1 MACASQRAKVQTK
14 FSPTFPHFFRIV
26 LEQSFGNKLQIP
38 KTFWR
43 KYCGSLSSQVFLEL
57 PCGSRWEV
65 GLTKSSDGKVWI
77 EKGWKNFAEH
87 CSLGRGNLLIFR
99 YKGNSQFNVII
110 FDNTTVEIDYPFNP
124 NHIEKY
130 VDIDE
135 DDASTEDSDFS
146 WYPKTRDKSPLPCS
160 RSHKQMKT
168 SPYGKSEVKFDWSD
182 NLCEEPSLPRWMEP
196 QNFIRKQKLGG
207 KEKAE
212 ALMRA
217 KHFKSNDPFF
227 IVPMQPS
234 FVGSAYNMV
243 IPFFFAKYYL
253 LNISNH
259 QDVILKVQ
267 NGRTWP
273 VKYYYR
279 HYKGHSKIRFEC
291 GWRAFAQ
298 DNNLKVGDVCVFV
311 MRKSIGIM
319 LFEVVIFYKN
329 GEASSPMLP
338 AANKGRTTTPCVPKR
353 NPCVKVEPSF
363 TSNYEKASMISQDL
377 TAKKEIVEPS
387 GLSRASEAASQFF
400 SKNPYFQVN
409 VRSTQVHGHRL
420 YIPLTFARLYL
431 EGNAKTFT
439 LWVGEEYWHV
449 KLMVNGSEYRFSAG
463 WTAFARENYL
473 QPSDVCIFELIKRN
487 QPEMKVTIFRQSGLA
502 QEL

>member
-77 EKGWKNFAEH
+77 EKGWNNFAEH
-87 CSLGRGNLLIFR
+87 CSLGRGNLLVFR

-168 SPYGKSEVKFDWSD
+168 SPYGKSEVKFDLSD
-182 NLCEEPSLPRWMEP
+182 KICGESSILRWMEP
-196 QNFIRKQKLGG
+196 QNFTRKQRLGG

-217 KHFKSNDPFF
+217 KDFKSNDPFF

-234 FVGSAYNMV
+234 FVGSAYKMV
-243 IPFFFAKYYL
+243 IPFLFAKDYL
-253 LNISNH
+253 LSISKH
-259 QDVILKVQ
+259 QDVILKVKD
-267 NGRTWP
+267 GRTWS
-273 VKYYYR
+273 VKYYSR
-279 HYKGHSKIRFEC
+279 KGRRSSKTRFEC

-298 DNNLKVGDVCVFV
+298 DNDLKVGDVCVFV
-311 MRKSIGIM
+311 MRKSIGII
-319 LFEVVIFYKN
+319 LFEVIFYKN
-329 GEASSPMLP
+329 GAANSSMLP
-338 AANKGRTTTPCVPKR
+338 AANKRREATPSKPKK
-353 NPCVKVEPSF
+353 NPCVKVESSL
-363 TSNYEKASMISQDL
+363 TSKYEKASIISQDL
-377 TAKKEIVEPS
+377 VAKKEIVEPYKFTKLKSEANTGNQGTHKWPSSS

-409 VRSTQVHGHRL
+409 VRSTQLHGHRL
-420 YIPLTFARLYL
+420 YIPSTFGRHYL

-449 KLMVNGSEYRFSAG
+449 R
-463 WTAFARENYL
+463 
-473 QPSDVCIFELIKRN
+473 LI
-487 QPEMKVTIFRQSGLA
+487 VY
-502 QEL
+502 